1 MIAEHFDQLV
11 QWEGLPVAYAPPW
24 SKSSWSMVGLSGITI
39 KLVENGPMVSMKIFI
54 RHTLYI
60 KHVIAQQVI
69 EGQAIFYVISASH
82 LFL

>member
-1 MIAEHFDQLV
+1 
-11 QWEGLPVAYAPPW
+11 
-24 SKSSWSMVGLSGITI
+24 MVGLSGITI

-54 RHTLYI
+54 KHTIYI